1 MEVQMYN
8 DIKDKLFQLIENE
21 MSDGEEQLFMK
32 SYKLFL
38 QYGSNSQEF
47 VINFDIV
54 WNWVGF
60 TKIGNAKTLLTK
72 NFIEHKDYIK
82 TASAEKEAVL
92 SGQKQNGGQNK
103 ETILLTVDC
112 FKNFCMKAGT
122 VRANEIRQYYIKMEN
137 ILHKYIQSKFLEL
150 RDKDIQTQMTIT
162 DLHYK
167 NTELEKF
174 KTHEFL
180 IKYNRKKN
188 LVYFCILQSFI
199 DGSFIM
205 KVGWSKDIETRIP
218 ALNAGFGTK
227 CIVLNVFVCED
238 SYNLEQFL
246 HNSQELVKYKY
257 NNLINNKISSTE
269 TYHIPNHKEYE
280 KIVKFTNN
288 EMNKYNS
295 IELIRLRVEE
305 KKIDVEEKRI
315 ELIASL
321 ISICKNYEEVI
332 SILNKISSPLI
343 QIIENLENDNIVI
356 QKQDTEPEIIQSEE
370 VGHEDIETGKLDEEE
385 NENENDEDEVENIPE
400 VEEPRQTQT
409 QTNANSNGPIVQ
421 VYHKDDLKTVVYVF
435 DSITEATRDF
445 KYKNYTASFT
455 CIKKAH
461 QHKILYL
468 DHRWF
473 FISNRK
479 EPNLKH
485 MRDIGE
491 TVITRERNQGQVVML
506 NIDKTKILKVFKISR
521 HAAEEILQH
530 PSAMSSAIK
539 FSTPLNNYYWMR
551 WENVDKSIQDE
562 YLLLNSLP
570 EKHKNVRG
578 IKINQFDPNTNV
590 LIKTFSSYTDIQ
602 KELKISPKKIK
613 EIIETNDNYQ
623 GKYVFKFA

>member
-1 MEVQMYN
+1 MEVQMYY
-8 DIKDKLFQLIENE
+8 EN
-21 MSDGEEQLFMK
+21 
-32 SYKLFL
+32 
-38 QYGSNSQEF
+38 
-47 VINFDIV
+47 
-54 WNWVGF
+54 
-60 TKIGNAKTLLTK
+60 
-72 NFIEHKDYIK
+72 
-82 TASAEKEAVL
+82 
-92 SGQKQNGGQNK
+92 
-103 ETILLTVDC
+103 
-112 FKNFCMKAGT
+112 
-122 VRANEIRQYYIKMEN
+122 
-137 ILHKYIQSKFLEL
+137 
-150 RDKDIQTQMTIT
+150 
-162 DLHYK
+162 
-167 NTELEKF
+167 
-174 KTHEFL
+174 
-180 IKYNRKKN
+180 
-188 LVYFCILQSFI
+188 
-199 DGSFIM
+199 
-205 KVGWSKDIETRIP
+205 
-218 ALNAGFGTK
+218 
-227 CIVLNVFVCED
+227 
-238 SYNLEQFL
+238 
-246 HNSQELVKYKY
+246 
-257 NNLINNKISSTE
+257 
-269 TYHIPNHKEYE
+269 
-280 KIVKFTNN
+280 
-288 EMNKYNS
+288 
-295 IELIRLRVEE
+295 ELIRLRVEG
-305 KKIDVEEKRI
+305 KRFDVEEKRI

-321 ISICKNYEEVI
+321 ISICKNYEEVM

-343 QIIENLENDNIVI
+343 QINENLENDNIII
-356 QKQDTEPEIIQSEE
+356 QKQDTEPETIQS
-370 VGHEDIETGKLDEEE
+370 EDIETGELDEE
-385 NENENDEDEVENIPE
+385 ENENDEDEVENIPE

-409 QTNANSNGPIVQ
+409 NANSNGPIVQ
-421 VYHKDDLKTVVYVF
+421 VYYKDDLKTIVYVF

-473 FISNRK
+473 LISNRK
-479 EPNLKH
+479 EPNLKQ